1 MSMPKEHDFRTVN
14 RILGERPKLGPFP
27 ADQIFAWTLIA
38 AVNVFIFNYLLRT
51 SWLGTGLSIAWG
63 WATWWT
69 ISTNKDFFGKFV
81 SVPRISRGYMR
92 FQSIQQKS
100 EVGSRKPEIGS
111 RKSEI
116 GREISS
122 KF

>member
-1 MSMPKEHDFRTVN
+1 MSTKHDFRTVN
-14 RILGERPKLGPFP
+14 RILGERPRLGPFP
-27 ADQIFAWTLIA
+27 ADQIFPWTLIA
-38 AVNVFIFNYLLRT
+38 VVNVFIFNYLLKT

-81 SVPRISRGYMR
+81 SVPRISRGYMK

-100 EVGSRKPEIGS
+100 EAGSRKLEE
-111 RKSEI
+111 K
-116 GREISS
+116 
-122 KF
+122 

>member
-1 MSMPKEHDFRTVN
+1 MSKKHNFGTVN
-14 RILGERPKLGPFP
+14 RILGERPRLGPFP
-27 ADQIFAWTLIA
+27 ADQIFPWTLIA
-38 AVNVFIFNYLLRT
+38 VVNVFIFNYLLKT

-100 EVGSRKPEIGS
+100 EVGSRK
-111 RKSEI
+111 K
-116 GREISS
+116 ISS